1 MPEAIIW
8 EFDGVGRAEYEAV
21 NEKLG
26 IDTEGDGYDMPE
38 GMLHHTGA
46 EKPGGLV
53 VFEVWESKEAQER
66 FVNEQLMPALSA
78 AGVTTQ
84 PTRVEWLI
92 VAATTSPGSG

>member
-8 EFDGVGRAEYEAV
+8 EFDGVGRDEYEAV

-26 IDTEGDGYDMPE
+26 IDYDGGDELPE
-38 GMLHHTGA
+38 GMLHHTAA
-46 EKPGGLV
+46 EKPAGLV
-53 VFEVWESKEAQER
+53 VFEVWESKEDQER
-66 FVNEQLMPALSA
+66 FVNEHLMPALDA

-92 VAATTSPGSG
+92 VAATTSPESE